1 MLTGA
6 LIFLINTAF
15 GLFTIALVLRFYLQC
30 VRASYRNPLSQFL
43 NAITDFAVRPA
54 RRVIPELWGLDL
66 STRLDFISTADTYG
80 GNSGSPAVTKE
91 LAIVGLHA
99 IKERPMVVDGEIA
112 VRKMMYLSV
121 SFDHRMIDGAQ
132 AARFM
137 SDLVRLVSNPKLLM
151 VRL

>member
-1 MLTGA
+1 M
-6 LIFLINTAF
+6 I
-15 GLFTIALVLRFYLQC
+15 RQ
-30 VRASYRNPLSQFL
+30 P
-43 NAITDFAVRPA
+43 
-54 RRVIPELWGLDL
+54 
-66 STRLDFISTADTYG
+66 
-80 GNSGSPAVTKE
+80 E

-99 IKERPMVVDGEIA
+99 VKERPVVLDGEIV